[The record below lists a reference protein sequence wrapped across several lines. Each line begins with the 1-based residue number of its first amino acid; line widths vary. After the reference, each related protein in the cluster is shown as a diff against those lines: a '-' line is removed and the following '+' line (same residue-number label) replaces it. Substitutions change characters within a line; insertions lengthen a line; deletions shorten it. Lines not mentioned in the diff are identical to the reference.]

1 MDFTV
6 DFSEK
11 DKYYLI
17 KVEGEI
23 DAYHSATFKQK
34 TKEKLTELSY
44 TKYVIDMSAVSYI
57 DSAGLGAIVSL
68 LKESRNLKKELIL
81 VGLQPQVRKVFEM
94 TKLDK
99 IVKIIDTIEEVE

>member
-11 DKYYLI
+11 ENYYLI

-34 TKEKLTELSY
+34 TKEKLTEISQS
-44 TKYVIDMSAVSYI
+44 KFVIDMSLVSYI
-57 DSAGLGAIVSL
+57 DSAGLGAVVSL
-68 LKESRNLKKELIL
+68 LKEARNLKKELIL
-81 VGLQPQVRKVFEM
+81 VGLQPQVRKIFEM

-99 IVKIIDTIEEVE
+99 IVKILDTTNEIK

>member
-11 DKYYLI
+11 GNYFLI
-17 KVEGEI
+17 KVDGEI

-34 TKEKLTELSY
+34 SKEKLSGTSHS
-44 TKYVIDMSAVSYI
+44 KYVIEMSNVTYI
-57 DSAGLGAIVSL
+57 DSAGLGAVVSL
-68 LKESRNLKKELIL
+68 LKEARNLKKELVL
-81 VGLQPQVRKVFEM
+81 VGLQPQVRKIFEM

-99 IVKIIDTIEEVE
+99 IVKIVDTIDEI

>member
-11 DKYYLI
+11 EKYYLI

-34 TKEKLTELSY
+34 TKEKLGELSH

-81 VGLQPQVRKVFEM
+81 VALQPQVRKVFEM

-99 IVKIIDTIEEVE
+99 IVKIVDTIEEI

>member
-11 DKYYLI
+11 ENYYLI
-17 KVEGEI
+17 KVDGEI

-34 TKEKLTELSY
+34 SKEKLSSADY
-44 TKYVIDMSAVSYI
+44 SKYVIDMSYVSYI
-57 DSAGLGAIVSL
+57 DSAGLGAVVSL
-68 LKESRNLKKELIL
+68 LKEARNLKKELIL
-81 VGLQPQVRKVFEM
+81 VGLQPQVRKIFEM

-99 IVKIIDTIEEVE
+99 IVKIVDTIEEI

>member
-11 DKYYLI
+11 DSYYLI

-34 TKEKLTELSY
+34 VKEKFAEPKF
-44 TKYVIDMSAVSYI
+44 TKFVIDMSAVSYI
-57 DSAGLGAIVSL
+57 DSAGLGAVVSL
-68 LKESRNLKKELIL
+68 LKEARNLNKELVL
-81 VGLQPQVRKVFEM
+81 AGLQSQVRKIFEM

-99 IVKIIDTIEEVE
+99 IVKIVDTVEEA

>member
-11 DKYYLI
+11 ENYFLI
-17 KVEGEI
+17 KVDGEI

-34 TKEKLTELSY
+34 SKEKLSGTSHS
-44 TKYVIDMSAVSYI
+44 KYVIEMSNVTYI
-57 DSAGLGAIVSL
+57 DSAGLGAVVSL
-68 LKESRNLKKELIL
+68 LKEARNLKKELVL
-81 VGLQPQVRKVFEM
+81 VGLQPQVRKIFEM

-99 IVKIIDTIEEVE
+99 IVKIVDTIDEI

>member
-6 DFSEK
+6 DFSEQEK
-11 DKYYLI
+11 FYLI

-44 TKYVIDMSAVSYI
+44 TKYVIDMSLVSYI

-68 LKESRNLKKELIL
+68 LKESRNLKKELVL
-81 VGLQPQVRKVFEM
+81 VGLQPQVRKIFEM

-99 IVKIIDTIEEVE
+99 IVKIVDTIEEI